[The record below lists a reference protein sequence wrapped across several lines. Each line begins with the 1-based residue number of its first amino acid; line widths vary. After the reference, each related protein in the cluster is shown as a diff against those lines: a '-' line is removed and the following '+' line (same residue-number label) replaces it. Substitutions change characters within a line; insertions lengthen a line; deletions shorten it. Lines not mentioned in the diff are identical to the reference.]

1 MRKLLVI
8 FILATLT
15 LSPLAQ
21 TELCA
26 ATGVRQA
33 AAKNEKL
40 QLKRQKLQQ
49 KRLVLQKKRLQALQK
64 KHRKAN

>member
-1 MRKLLVI
+1 MRRLLVV

-21 TELCA
+21 SELRA

-40 QLKRQKLQQ
+40 QLKRERLQQ
-49 KRLVLQKKRLQALQK
+49 KRLALQKKRLQALQK
-64 KHRKAN
+64 KHKKPN